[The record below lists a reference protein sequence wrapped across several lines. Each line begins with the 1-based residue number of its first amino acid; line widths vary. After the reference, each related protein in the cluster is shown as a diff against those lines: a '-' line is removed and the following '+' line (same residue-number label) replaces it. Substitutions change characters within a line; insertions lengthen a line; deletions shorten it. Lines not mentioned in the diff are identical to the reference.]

1 MIILLSDIRQ
11 LVLLLEVQ
19 YPTILLSDIRLSI
32 VRRHQVIS
40 VLDIKHSMQIR
51 VVVKIRLSD
60 IKALILLLLAQ
71 GILLSDIVLLQ
82 MQLEMITLQLV
93 QIQQPLSLQ
102 DQIILQSVQI

>member
-19 YPTILLSDIRLSI
+19 YPIILLSDIRLSI

-51 VVVKIRLSD
+51 VVVKIQLYDTKVS
-60 IKALILLLLAQ
+60 ILLLLVQ

-82 MQLEMITLQLV
+82 MQLEMIILQSV

-102 DQIILQSVQI
+102 DQIISQSVQI